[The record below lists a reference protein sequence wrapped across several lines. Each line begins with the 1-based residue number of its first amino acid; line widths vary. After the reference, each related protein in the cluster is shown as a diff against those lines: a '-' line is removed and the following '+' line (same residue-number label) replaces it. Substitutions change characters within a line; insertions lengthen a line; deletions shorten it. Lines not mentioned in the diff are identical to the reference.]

1 MNNWLL
7 QISTFPIISAVVL
20 YIFFRQLTIR
30 GNGTVTLEKRV
41 KKILMP
47 FSPCQR
53 VSPLFISISC
63 CCYFVVLLYVLRSI
77 VGRGDS
83 LSFNMLCVSLYM
95 VSMSAPM
102 VIDNVHRVLAGK
114 NVEKT
119 AYLVSTILFVAI
131 FVVGIVNATH
141 AIISLIGA

>member
-1 MNNWLL
+1 MSNWLL
-7 QISTFPIISAVVL
+7 QLNTFPVISAVTL

-30 GNGTVTLEKRV
+30 GNGTITLGKCV

-47 FSPCQR
+47 FSVYQR

-63 CCYFVVLLYVLRSI
+63 CCYFVIILYILRNAFERDNI
-77 VGRGDS
+77 

-95 VSMSAPM
+95 LSMSVPM
-102 VIDNVHRVLAGK
+102 VIDNVHRILAEK
-114 NVEKT
+114 NIEKIV
-119 AYLVSTILFVAI
+119 YLASTVLFVAI
-131 FVVGIVNATH
+131 FVVGIVNAAH